1 LLCLGQEHSVDLRH
15 VIRSHPGDES
25 YLRQAIVDAMRIKP
39 HGHDFALTE
48 QPVILRHMNAT
59 GG

>member
-1 LLCLGQEHSVDLRH
+1 MSFLK
-15 VIRSHPGDES
+15 
-25 YLRQAIVDAMRIKP
+25 QAIIDAMQIKP
-39 HGHDFALTE
+39 EKHEFNIHE